1 MTDTPTPTV
10 PNNVNAALARVM
22 VEMGGIAKKAGGD
35 LGFPYRGIDAICA
48 AAQPLLGQYGV
59 TTTPY
64 VVERTEKTILKGRN
78 QSEWTSITV
87 TVDWTLRGP
96 SWRAPG
102 TLSETDP
109 GCADEF
115 VSRTE
120 GLGED
125 NADKGINKAMTGA
138 YKNLLLRELCIGDP
152 QDDTDHES
160 NQKALREAGDRSS
173 APVDTTHPMARQAD
187 ELIAAVSPIP
197 KVQEGAKR
205 IMFYAVGNPL
215 AITDP
220 VEAANAYT
228 QAVRITDSIRDAI
241 DGLMEDQA
249 IEKVRQMVYAA
260 KDGHDGTSQPVD
272 APVDTAPAEPAT
284 KDSGRAKVG
293 SKAKAADPVAD
304 ARARLEELTGATVT
318 DEQVTE
324 VVTLEEGLG
333 KPLDAAEL
341 VGLFATPPP
350 IPDA

>member
-1 MTDTPTPTV
+1 MTDTQTPT
-10 PNNVNAALARVM
+10 NVNAALARVM

-64 VVERTEKTILKGRN
+64 VVARDEKKILKGRN
-78 QSEWTSITV
+78 QSEWSSTTV
-87 TVDWTLRGP
+87 TVDWAVRGP
-96 SWRAPG
+96 SWRAAG
-102 TLSETDP
+102 TQSETDP

-115 VSRTE
+115 VARTE

-138 YKNLLLRELCIGDP
+138 YKNLLLRILCIGDP

-173 APVDTTHPMARQAD
+173 APVDTTHPIARQAD
-187 ELIAAVSPIP
+187 ELCEGVSPIP
-197 KVQEGAKR
+197 KIQAGAKR
-205 IMFYAVGNPL
+205 ILFYAVGNPL
-215 AITDP
+215 AITDADP
-220 VEAANAYT
+220 AAGAYA
-228 QAVRITDSIRDAI
+228 QAVRITDAVSAAINGLDDDA
-241 DGLMEDQA
+241 A

-260 KDGHDGTSQPVD
+260 KDAHDETSQPVD
-272 APVDTAPAEPAT
+272 APVDTTPAEPAT

-293 SKAKAADPVAD
+293 SKAKAGVDPVAD
-304 ARARLEELTGATVT
+304 AKARLEALTGNKVEDHQAS
-318 DEQVTE
+318 E
-324 VVTLEEGLG
+324 VVALEEGMG
-333 KPLDAAEL
+333 RPLDSAEL
-341 VGLFATPPP
+341 SGLFAEAQ

>member
-1 MTDTPTPTV
+1 MTDTQTPT
-10 PNNVNAALARVM
+10 NVNAALARVM

-64 VVERTEKTILKGRN
+64 VVARDEKKILKGRN
-78 QSEWTSITV
+78 QSEWSSTTV
-87 TVDWTLRGP
+87 TVDWAVRGP
-96 SWRAPG
+96 SWRAAG
-102 TLSETDP
+102 TQSETDP

-115 VSRTE
+115 VARTE

-138 YKNLLLRELCIGDP
+138 YKNLLLRILCIGDP

-173 APVDTTHPMARQAD
+173 APVDTTHPIARQAD
-187 ELIAAVSPIP
+187 ELCEGVSPIS
-197 KVQEGAKR
+197 KIQAGATR
-205 IMFYAVGNPL
+205 ILFYAVGNPL
-215 AITDP
+215 AITDADP
-220 VEAANAYT
+220 AAGAYA
-228 QAVRITDSIRDAI
+228 QAVRITDAI
-241 DGLMEDQA
+241 SAAINGLDDEAA
-249 IEKVRQMVYAA
+249 IEKVREMVYAA
-260 KDGHDGTSQPVD
+260 KDAHDGTSQPVD
-272 APVDTAPAEPAT
+272 APVDTAPAEPAP